1 MKPAA
6 WAALAI
12 VALAGGGVHA
22 QDVKERTLTFAHQN
36 SREHPQ
42 GLGVAKFAELVAQK
56 SGGKMK
62 VEQLAGGVKGDD
74 LATVSAVQ
82 AGSLDMVVLNTGL
95 LASVAREAALV
106 DLPFLFDTAA
116 EADAVMDG
124 PFGRML
130 NGRIGER
137 NLVGL
142 AYWDLGFRDI
152 TNSKRPI
159 NRMEDIA
166 GLKLRVLQSPAVIDS
181 FTALGA
187 IPTPVPFPE
196 VYQSLEKKRVDG
208 QENPVTVIADSRFDK
223 VQKYLALT
231 NHVYNPQSVLIS
243 RRTWDGM
250 SAAERKIVQEAAA
263 EATAYQRKVS
273 RERASA
279 ALTELRKSGM
289 TVTELPPGE
298 IARMRE
304 KLKPVVEKYSKQAG
318 EAAAKE
324 LAAEIA
330 KARK

>member
-1 MKPAA
+1 VKRIV
-6 WAALAI
+6 WAVLVI
-12 VALAGGGVHA
+12 VALAGGAAHA
-22 QDVKERTLTFAHQN
+22 QDVKERTLKLAHQN

-62 VEQLAGGVKGDD
+62 VEQFAGGVKGGD

-82 AGSLDMVVLNTGL
+82 AGSLDMVVINTGL
-95 LASVAREAALV
+95 LASVAKETALV
-106 DLPFLFDTAA
+106 DLPFLFNTTE
-116 EADAVMDG
+116 EADAIMDG
-124 PFGRML
+124 PFGRRL
-130 NGRIGER
+130 NERIAEK

-196 VYQSLEKKRVDG
+196 VFQALEKKRVDG
-208 QENPVTVIADSRFDK
+208 QENPVSVIADSKFDK
-223 VQKYLALT
+223 VQKYLAIT
-231 NHVYNPQSVLIS
+231 NHVYNPQSVLIG

-273 RERASA
+273 RDRAIA
-279 ALTELRKSGM
+279 AVAELRKAGM
-289 TVTELPPGE
+289 AVTELSPEE

-304 KLKPVVEKYSKQAG
+304 KLKPVVEKYSKLAG

-330 KARK
+330 KVRK